1 MRRLKAEIKKIII
14 LINKMYVYL
23 FVRLPFVSDE
33 DVSDEEYVKV
43 QHQNAPF
50 LGLKSCFKC
59 C

>member
-1 MRRLKAEIKKIII
+1 
-14 LINKMYVYL
+14 MYVYL